1 MNQFTALLALLL
13 LLQVLD
19 GYTTVT
25 GIKLGG
31 GEGNPILAKV
41 ISKLGLVP
49 TLVIKGAL
57 VMAVGYKAGMQ
68 GLIWLQMIIVIYV
81 AVVIWNFRQIRAIK
95 ERIKDR
101 LSK

>member
-1 MNQFTALLALLL
+1 MSQFTALLALLL

-31 GEGNPILAKV
+31 GEGNAILAKL

-68 GLIWLQMIIVIYV
+68 GAIWLQMIIAIYV
-81 AVVIWNFRQIRAIK
+81 LVVIWNYKVIRSL
-95 ERIKDR
+95 KD
-101 LSK
+101 

>member
-19 GYTTVT
+19 GYTTVK

-68 GLIWLQMIIVIYV
+68 GLIWLQMIIAIYV
-81 AVVIWNFRQIRAIK
+81 LVVIWNYKVIRSL
-95 ERIKDR
+95 KD
-101 LSK
+101 

>member
-19 GYTTVT
+19 GYTTVK

-31 GEGNPILAKV
+31 GEGNVILAKL

-68 GLIWLQMIIVIYV
+68 GLIWLQMIIGIYV
-81 AVVIWNFRQIRAIK
+81 LVVIWNYKVIRSL
-95 ERIKDR
+95 KD
-101 LSK
+101 